1 MGPRPI
7 GRGNSRPSP
16 PPRLS
21 ASLQWGRDRSVA
33 EIPPDPARTNPHKL
47 LQWGRDRSVAEIL
60 GNSWGWTVDFRGF
73 NGAATDR
80 SRKLRYRN
88 TRAKLV
94 CFASMG
100 PRPIGRGNLV
110 GIGDHHDLL
119 LASMGP
125 RPIGRGNG
133 QWRAGRPST
142 GHGFNGAATDRS
154 RKCGRRVD
162 GFVEFIDASMGPRPI
177 GRGNSPSESDT
188 HAPAPPLQWG
198 GDRSVAEIRAA
209 ASIATSSVRL
219 QWGRDRSV
227 AEIPPAGDP
236 CPRTVCAS
244 MGPRPI
250 GRGNALVPC
259 LLGPSGAGLQW
270 GRDRS
275 VAEIRKVQALRLRL
289 DGLLQ
294 WGRDRSVAE
303 MPLDFADVYHWL
315 AASMGPRPIGR
326 GNLRVRHS
334 GPLAGGRF
342 NGAATDR
349 SRKSAPPT
357 PPLATPNP
365 ASMGPRPIG
374 RGNYFRP
381 PAPGGGTPGFNGAAT
396 DRSRKFARA
405 RRAEQGRDA
414 SMGPRPI
421 GRGNEPRCPTS
432 SNGPPGFNGAATDR
446 ARKSIGA
453 TSASRRGREL
463 QWGRDP
469 SVAEM

>member
-1 MGPRPI
+1 
-7 GRGNSRPSP
+7 S
-16 PPRLS
+16 
-21 ASLQWGRDRSVA
+21 
-33 EIPPDPARTNPHKL
+33 
-47 LQWGRDRSVAEIL
+47 
-60 GNSWGWTVDFRGF
+60 
-73 NGAATDR
+73 
-80 SRKLRYRN
+80 
-88 TRAKLV
+88 
-94 CFASMG
+94 
-100 PRPIGRGNLV
+100 
-110 GIGDHHDLL
+110 
-119 LASMGP
+119 
-125 RPIGRGNG
+125 
-133 QWRAGRPST
+133 
-142 GHGFNGAATDRS
+142 
-154 RKCGRRVD
+154 
-162 GFVEFIDASMGPRPI
+162 
-177 GRGNSPSESDT
+177 
-188 HAPAPPLQWG
+188 
-198 GDRSVAEIRAA
+198 
-209 ASIATSSVRL
+209 SIATSSVRL

-365 ASMGPRPIG
+365 ASVGPRPIG

-446 ARKSIGA
+446 SRKCERLAPTARRTA
-453 TSASRRGREL
+453 WL
-463 QWGRDP
+463 QWGRDR
-469 SVAEM
+469 SVAEIPARPPGTPAPSTLQWGRDRSVAEIRPSGQGEAYRWRSFNGAATDRSRKSFRCCAVVGLRGASMGPRPIGRGNAGPRRSPGAGSPRFNGAATDRSRKCANTARARRRPAVASMGPRPIGRGNHSEARRAAARGLASMGPRPIGRGNVRIPRGRGGAPPWLQWGRDRSVAEIIPKLDGRLRADLLQWG

>member
-125 RPIGRGNG
+125 RPIGRGN
-133 QWRAGRPST
+133 W
-142 GHGFNGAATDRS
+142 
-154 RKCGRRVD
+154 
-162 GFVEFIDASMGPRPI
+162 
-177 GRGNSPSESDT
+177 PSESDT

-198 GDRSVAEIRAA
+198 
-209 ASIATSSVRL
+209 
-219 QWGRDRSV
+219 
-227 AEIPPAGDP
+227 
-236 CPRTVCAS
+236 
-244 MGPRPI
+244 
-250 GRGNALVPC
+250 
-259 LLGPSGAGLQW
+259 
-270 GRDRS
+270 RDRS
-275 VAEIRKVQALRLRL
+275 VAEIRSFLVKRRCWAF
-289 DGLLQ
+289 LLQ

-303 MPLDFADVYHWL
+303 MRLH
-315 AASMGPRPIGR
+315 
-326 GNLRVRHS
+326 GNDK
-334 GPLAGGRF
+334 AGV
-342 NGAATDR
+342 
-349 SRKSAPPT
+349 
-357 PPLATPNP
+357 
-365 ASMGPRPIG
+365 
-374 RGNYFRP
+374 
-381 PAPGGGTPGFNGAAT
+381 
-396 DRSRKFARA
+396 
-405 RRAEQGRDA
+405 
-414 SMGPRPI
+414 
-421 GRGNEPRCPTS
+421 CV
-432 SNGPPGFNGAATDR
+432 
-446 ARKSIGA
+446 
-453 TSASRRGREL
+453 L
-463 QWGRDP
+463 QWGGDR
-469 SVAEM
+469 SVAEIRAASSIATSSV